1 SGSATSGIAMQA
13 GKYRVEITG
22 VGEVSFVAK

>member
-1 SGSATSGIAMQA
+1 MQA